1 MILLRFPY
9 LFLVLLLFFSLQAN
23 SSDEYKLGPGD
34 RITINVH
41 NEPDLSL
48 ENIKIPPK
56 GNMSFPLLGVIKVSG
71 RTVRNLEWLLRSQL
85 KKGILKKPS
94 ISISI
99 IEYRPFFVNG
109 QVKNPGAFPYING
122 LTIQKALS
130 IAGGL
135 NERASTGKISLIDG
149 KNGTENKIDNF
160 NQTIQP
166 GDILLIGE
174 SLF

>member
-1 MILLRFPY
+1 MLFREFSCLLLILL
-9 LFLVLLLFFSLQAN
+9 LSFSFQAIA
-23 SSDEYKLGPGD
+23 SDEYKLGPGD
-34 RITINVH
+34 KITINVH

-48 ENIKIPPK
+48 DGIKIPPK
-56 GNMSFPLLGVIKVSG
+56 GSISFPLLGVIKVSG
-71 RTVRNLEWLLRSQL
+71 RTVRNLEWLLRSKL
-85 KKGILKKPS
+85 KKGFLKKPS

-122 LTIQKALS
+122 LTIQKAIS

-149 KNGTENKIDNF
+149 KDGKESKINDF
-160 NQTIQP
+160 NQAIKP
-166 GDILLIGE
+166 GDILLVGE